1 VQLHRNLVQI
11 CTKIRIDVAFN
22 RNLVQICTKMRINI
36 CIYRII
42 FVSLQS
48 KLKYLLMNY
57 IKREIYLN
65 KLIARQNNS
74 EIKIITGPRRS
85 GKSWLLSHVY
95 RDYLLEQGVPEDHII
110 SLSFDQDD
118 ENMRDDLLEVNAL
131 KTYLYERIKQNG
143 NYYLMLD
150 EIQEVEGFERLVN
163 GLNAKPN
170 VDVYITGSNS
180 HLLSSDINTL
190 FRGRGDEVHVYPL
203 SFGEFCTDRTESV
216 NELWKEY
223 YTYGGLPGLRNHPS
237 AEQKINY
244 LQRLWKKTYLADVIE
259 RHKIRNT
266 ELLEN
271 LADVLCSSV
280 GSLNNP
286 TKLANTIQS
295 VKQMKADRE
304 TVDKYIGYLEDAFLF
319 ESVSRY
325 DIKGKRYFESIKK
338 YYSVDVGLRNA
349 RLNFRQQE
357 LTHIME
363 NVIYNHLRI
372 FGYLID
378 VGVVEVREMQDG
390 KQQQKQYEVD
400 FIATNGKEKYYIQS
414 AYRMDDDTKRE
425 QELTSLKRID
435 DSFRKVVIVGD
446 DISPWTDDD
455 GISYIGLF
463 QFLREG
469 IHK

>member
-1 VQLHRNLVQI
+1 
-11 CTKIRIDVAFN
+11 
-22 RNLVQICTKMRINI
+22 
-36 CIYRII
+36 
-42 FVSLQS
+42 
-48 KLKYLLMNY
+48 MNY

-65 KLIARQNNS
+65 KLIARRNNG
-74 EIKIITGPRRS
+74 EIKVITGSRRS

-118 ENMRDDLLEVNAL
+118 ENMRDDLLEIQAL
-131 KTYLYERIKQNG
+131 KNYLYERIAVDG
-143 NYYLMLD
+143 EYYLMLD

-170 VDVYITGSNS
+170 VDIYITGSNS

-223 YTYGGLPGLRNHPS
+223 YTYGGLPGLRNHAS

-259 RHKIRNT
+259 RHNIRNT

-304 TVDKYIGYLEDAFLF
+304 TVDKYIGYLKDAFLF

-363 NVIYNHLRI
+363 NVVYNHLRI
-372 FGYLID
+372 FGYLVD
-378 VGVVEVREMQDG
+378 VGVVEVREMLDG

-400 FIATNGKEKYYIQS
+400 FIATNGQDKYYIQS
-414 AYRMDDDTKRE
+414 AYRIDDEDKRE
-425 QELTSLKRID
+425 QELKSLKRID
-435 DSFRKVVIVGD
+435 DSFRKVVIVSD
-446 DISPWTDDD
+446 DIAPWTDDN
-455 GISYIGLF
+455 GITFIGLF
-463 QFLREG
+463 QFLRTG
-469 IHK
+469 LPK

>member
-1 VQLHRNLVQI
+1 
-11 CTKIRIDVAFN
+11 
-22 RNLVQICTKMRINI
+22 
-36 CIYRII
+36 
-42 FVSLQS
+42 
-48 KLKYLLMNY
+48 MNY
-57 IKREIYLN
+57 IKRDIYLN

-131 KTYLYERIKQNG
+131 KTYLYERIKPNG

-150 EIQEVEGFERLVN
+150 EIQEVDGFERLVN

-304 TVDKYIGYLEDAFLF
+304 TVDKYISYLEDAFLF

-372 FGYLID
+372 FGYLVD

-400 FIATNGKEKYYIQS
+400 FIATNGQEKYYIQS

-446 DISPWTDDD
+446 DISPWTDDN

-463 QFLREG
+463 QFLRTG
-469 IHK
+469 LPM

>member
-1 VQLHRNLVQI
+1 
-11 CTKIRIDVAFN
+11 
-22 RNLVQICTKMRINI
+22 
-36 CIYRII
+36 
-42 FVSLQS
+42 
-48 KLKYLLMNY
+48 MNY

-65 KLIARQNNS
+65 KLIARRNNG
-74 EIKIITGPRRS
+74 EIKIITGSRRS

-95 RDYLLEQGVPEDHII
+95 RNYLLEQNVPEDHII

-118 ENMRDDLLEVNAL
+118 ENMRDDLLDVKAL
-131 KTYLYERIKQNG
+131 KAYLYERIKYDG
-143 NYYLMLD
+143 DYYLMLD
-150 EIQEVEGFERLVN
+150 EIQEVEGFERLMN

-170 VDVYITGSNS
+170 VDIYITGSNS

-223 YTYGGLPGLRNHPS
+223 YTYGGLPGLRNHAS

-259 RHKIRNT
+259 RHHIRNT

-286 TKLANTIQS
+286 SKLTNTIQS

-304 TVDKYIGYLEDAFLF
+304 TVDKYLGYLEDAFLF

-363 NVIYNHLRI
+363 NVVFNHLRI
-372 FGYLID
+372 FGYLVD

-390 KQQQKQYEVD
+390 KQQQKRYEVD
-400 FIATNGKEKYYIQS
+400 FIATNGQDKYYIQS
-414 AYRMDDDTKRE
+414 AYRIDDEDKRQ
-425 QELTSLKRID
+425 QELNSLKRID

-446 DISPWTDDD
+446 DIAPWTDDD
-455 GISYIGLF
+455 GITFIGLF
-463 QFLREG
+463 QFLRMG
-469 IHK
+469 LPK

>member
-1 VQLHRNLVQI
+1 
-11 CTKIRIDVAFN
+11 
-22 RNLVQICTKMRINI
+22 
-36 CIYRII
+36 
-42 FVSLQS
+42 
-48 KLKYLLMNY
+48 MNY

-203 SFGEFCTDRTESV
+203 SFGEFCADRTESV

-372 FGYLID
+372 FGYLVD

-400 FIATNGKEKYYIQS
+400 FIATNGQEKYYIQS

-446 DISPWTDDD
+446 DISPWTDDN

>member
-1 VQLHRNLVQI
+1 
-11 CTKIRIDVAFN
+11 
-22 RNLVQICTKMRINI
+22 
-36 CIYRII
+36 
-42 FVSLQS
+42 
-48 KLKYLLMNY
+48 MNY
-57 IKREIYLN
+57 IKRDIYLN
-65 KLIARQNNS
+65 KLIARRNNG
-74 EIKIITGPRRS
+74 EIKIITGSRRS

-95 RDYLLEQGVPEDHII
+95 HDYLLVQGVPEDHII

-131 KTYLYERIKQNG
+131 KAYLYERIKDDG
-143 NYYLMLD
+143 EYYLMLD
-150 EIQEVEGFERLVN
+150 EIQEVKGFERLMN

-170 VDVYITGSNS
+170 VDIYITGSNS

-203 SFGEFCTDRTESV
+203 SFGEFCADRTESV

-223 YTYGGLPGLRNHPS
+223 YTYGGLPGLRNHAS

-244 LQRLWKKTYLADVIE
+244 LQRLWKKTYLADVTE

-304 TVDKYIGYLEDAFLF
+304 TVDRYIGYLEDAFLF
-319 ESVSRY
+319 ESVNRY
-325 DIKGKRYFESIKK
+325 DIKDKRYFESIKK
-338 YYSVDVGLRNA
+338 YYSVDIGLRNA

-363 NVIYNHLRI
+363 NVVFNHLRI
-372 FGYLID
+372 FGYLVD

-400 FIATNGKEKYYIQS
+400 FIATNGQDKYYIQS
-414 AYRMDDDTKRE
+414 AYRIDDEDKRN
-425 QELTSLKRID
+425 QELNSLKRID

-446 DISPWTDDD
+446 DIAPWTDDD
-455 GISYIGLF
+455 GINYIGLF
-463 QFLREG
+463 QFLRAG
-469 IHK
+469 LPK

>member
-1 VQLHRNLVQI
+1 
-11 CTKIRIDVAFN
+11 
-22 RNLVQICTKMRINI
+22 
-36 CIYRII
+36 
-42 FVSLQS
+42 
-48 KLKYLLMNY
+48 MNY
-57 IKREIYLN
+57 IKRDIYLN

-95 RDYLLEQGVPEDHII
+95 RDYLLKQGVPEDHII

-131 KTYLYERIKQNG
+131 KTYLYERIKPNG

-150 EIQEVEGFERLVN
+150 EIQEVDGFERLVN

-304 TVDKYIGYLEDAFLF
+304 TVDKYISYLEDAFLF

-325 DIKGKRYFESIKK
+325 DIKGNRYFESIKK

-372 FGYLID
+372 FGYLVD

-400 FIATNGKEKYYIQS
+400 FIATNGQEKYYIQS
-414 AYRMDDDTKRE
+414 AYRIDDDTKRE

-446 DISPWTDDD
+446 DISPWTDDN

>member
-1 VQLHRNLVQI
+1 
-11 CTKIRIDVAFN
+11 
-22 RNLVQICTKMRINI
+22 
-36 CIYRII
+36 
-42 FVSLQS
+42 
-48 KLKYLLMNY
+48 MNY
-57 IKREIYLN
+57 IKRDIYLN

-95 RDYLLEQGVPEDHII
+95 RDYLLKQGVPEDHII

-131 KTYLYERIKQNG
+131 KTYLYERIKPNG

-372 FGYLID
+372 FGYLVD

-400 FIATNGKEKYYIQS
+400 FIATNGQEKYYIQS
-414 AYRMDDDTKRE
+414 AYRIDDDTKRE

-446 DISPWTDDD
+446 DISPWIDDN

>member
-1 VQLHRNLVQI
+1 
-11 CTKIRIDVAFN
+11 
-22 RNLVQICTKMRINI
+22 
-36 CIYRII
+36 
-42 FVSLQS
+42 
-48 KLKYLLMNY
+48 MNY

-131 KTYLYERIKQNG
+131 KTYLYDRIKQNG

-150 EIQEVEGFERLVN
+150 EIQEIEGFERLVN

-372 FGYLID
+372 FGYLVD

-400 FIATNGKEKYYIQS
+400 FIATNGQDKYYIQS
-414 AYRMDDDTKRE
+414 AYRIDDEDKHN
-425 QELTSLKRID
+425 QELNSLKRID

-446 DISPWTDDD
+446 DIAPWTDDD

-463 QFLREG
+463 HFLRTG
-469 IHK
+469 LPM

>member
-1 VQLHRNLVQI
+1 
-11 CTKIRIDVAFN
+11 
-22 RNLVQICTKMRINI
+22 
-36 CIYRII
+36 
-42 FVSLQS
+42 
-48 KLKYLLMNY
+48 MNY

-65 KLIARQNNS
+65 KLIARRNND
-74 EIKIITGPRRS
+74 EIKIITGSRRS

-118 ENMRDDLLEVNAL
+118 ENMRDDLLDAKVL
-131 KTYLYERIKQNG
+131 KSYLHDRIKDDG
-143 NYYLMLD
+143 EYYLMLD
-150 EIQEVEGFERLVN
+150 EIQEVEGFERLMN

-170 VDVYITGSNS
+170 VDIYITGSNS

-203 SFGEFCTDRTESV
+203 SFGEFCNDRTESV

-223 YTYGGLPGLRNHPS
+223 YTYGGLPGLRNHAS

-259 RHKIRNT
+259 RHNIRNT

-295 VKQMKADRE
+295 MKQMKADRE

-363 NVIYNHLRI
+363 NVIFNHLRI
-372 FGYLID
+372 FGYLVD

-400 FIATNGKEKYYIQS
+400 FIATNGQDKYYIQS
-414 AYRMDDDTKRE
+414 AYRMDDEDKRQ
-425 QELTSLKRID
+425 QELNSLKRID
-435 DSFRKVVIVGD
+435 DSFRKLVIVGD
-446 DISPWTDDD
+446 DIAPWTDDN
-455 GISYIGLF
+455 GINYIGLF
-463 QFLREG
+463 QFLRSG
-469 IHK
+469 LPK

>member
-1 VQLHRNLVQI
+1 
-11 CTKIRIDVAFN
+11 
-22 RNLVQICTKMRINI
+22 
-36 CIYRII
+36 
-42 FVSLQS
+42 
-48 KLKYLLMNY
+48 MNY
-57 IKREIYLN
+57 IKREVYLN
-65 KLIARQNNS
+65 KLIARRNNG
-74 EIKIITGPRRS
+74 EIKIITGSRRS

-95 RDYLLEQGVPEDHII
+95 HDYLLEQGVPEDQII

-131 KTYLYERIKQNG
+131 KAYLYERIKDDG
-143 NYYLMLD
+143 EYYLMLD
-150 EIQEVEGFERLVN
+150 EIQEVKGFERLMN

-170 VDVYITGSNS
+170 VDIYITGSNS

-203 SFGEFCTDRTESV
+203 SFGEFCADRTESV

-223 YTYGGLPGLRNHPS
+223 YTYGGLPGLRNHAS

-244 LQRLWKKTYLADVIE
+244 LQRLWKKTYLADVTE

-304 TVDKYIGYLEDAFLF
+304 TVDRYIGYLEDAFLF
-319 ESVSRY
+319 ESVNRY

-338 YYSVDVGLRNA
+338 YYSVDIGLRNA

-363 NVIYNHLRI
+363 NVVFNHLRI
-372 FGYLID
+372 FGYLVD

-400 FIATNGKEKYYIQS
+400 FIATNGQDKYYIQS
-414 AYRMDDDTKRE
+414 AYRIDDEDKRN
-425 QELTSLKRID
+425 QELNSLKRID
-435 DSFRKVVIVGD
+435 DNFRKVVIVGD
-446 DISPWTDDD
+446 DIAPWTDDD
-455 GISYIGLF
+455 GITFIGLF
-463 QFLREG
+463 QFLRMG
-469 IHK
+469 LPK

>member
-1 VQLHRNLVQI
+1 
-11 CTKIRIDVAFN
+11 
-22 RNLVQICTKMRINI
+22 
-36 CIYRII
+36 
-42 FVSLQS
+42 
-48 KLKYLLMNY
+48 MNY
-57 IKREIYLN
+57 IKRDIYLN

-131 KTYLYERIKQNG
+131 KTYLYERIKPNG

-372 FGYLID
+372 FGYLVD

-400 FIATNGKEKYYIQS
+400 FIATNGQEKYYIQS
-414 AYRMDDDTKRE
+414 AYRIDDDTKRE

-446 DISPWTDDD
+446 DISPWIDDN

>member
-1 VQLHRNLVQI
+1 
-11 CTKIRIDVAFN
+11 
-22 RNLVQICTKMRINI
+22 
-36 CIYRII
+36 
-42 FVSLQS
+42 
-48 KLKYLLMNY
+48 MNY
-57 IKREIYLN
+57 IKRDIYLN
-65 KLIARQNNS
+65 KLIARRNNG
-74 EIKIITGPRRS
+74 EIKIITGSRRS

-95 RDYLLEQGVPEDHII
+95 RNYLLEQNVPEDHII

-118 ENMRDDLLEVNAL
+118 ENMRDDLLDVKAL
-131 KTYLYERIKQNG
+131 KAYLYERIKYDG
-143 NYYLMLD
+143 DYYLMLD
-150 EIQEVEGFERLVN
+150 EIQEVEGFERLMN

-170 VDVYITGSNS
+170 VDIYITGSNS

-223 YTYGGLPGLRNHPS
+223 YTYGGLPGLRNHAS

-259 RHKIRNT
+259 RHHIRNT

-304 TVDKYIGYLEDAFLF
+304 TVDRYIGYLEDAFLF

-363 NVIYNHLRI
+363 NVVFNHLRI
-372 FGYLID
+372 FGYLVD

-390 KQQQKQYEVD
+390 KQQQKRYEVD
-400 FIATNGKEKYYIQS
+400 FIATNGQDKYYIQS
-414 AYRMDDDTKRE
+414 AYRIDDEDKRQ
-425 QELTSLKRID
+425 QELNSLKRID

-446 DISPWTDDD
+446 DIAPWTDDD

-463 QFLREG
+463 QFLRTG
-469 IHK
+469 LPM

>member
-1 VQLHRNLVQI
+1 
-11 CTKIRIDVAFN
+11 
-22 RNLVQICTKMRINI
+22 
-36 CIYRII
+36 
-42 FVSLQS
+42 
-48 KLKYLLMNY
+48 MNY

-131 KTYLYERIKQNG
+131 KTYLYERIKPNG

-150 EIQEVEGFERLVN
+150 EIQEVDGFERLVN

-372 FGYLID
+372 FGYLVD

-400 FIATNGKEKYYIQS
+400 FIATNGQEKYYIQS
-414 AYRMDDDTKRE
+414 AYRIDDDTKRE

-446 DISPWTDDD
+446 DISPWTDDN

-463 QFLREG
+463 QFLRTG
-469 IHK
+469 LPM

>member
-1 VQLHRNLVQI
+1 
-11 CTKIRIDVAFN
+11 
-22 RNLVQICTKMRINI
+22 
-36 CIYRII
+36 
-42 FVSLQS
+42 
-48 KLKYLLMNY
+48 MNY
-57 IKREIYLN
+57 IKREVYLN
-65 KLIARQNNS
+65 KLIARRNNG
-74 EIKIITGPRRS
+74 EIKIITGSRRS

-95 RDYLLEQGVPEDHII
+95 HDYLLEQGVPEDHII

-131 KTYLYERIKQNG
+131 KAYLYERIKDDG
-143 NYYLMLD
+143 EYYLMLD
-150 EIQEVEGFERLVN
+150 EIQEVKGFERLLN

-170 VDVYITGSNS
+170 VDIYITGSNS

-203 SFGEFCTDRTESV
+203 SFGEFCADRTESI

-223 YTYGGLPGLRNHPS
+223 YTYGGLPGLRNHAS

-244 LQRLWKKTYLADVIE
+244 LQRLWKKTYLADVTE

-304 TVDKYIGYLEDAFLF
+304 TVDRYIGYLEDAFLF
-319 ESVSRY
+319 ESVNRY

-338 YYSVDVGLRNA
+338 YYSVDIGLRNA

-363 NVIYNHLRI
+363 NVVFNHLRI
-372 FGYLID
+372 FGYLVD

-400 FIATNGKEKYYIQS
+400 FIATNGQDKYYIQS
-414 AYRMDDDTKRE
+414 AYRIDDEDKRN
-425 QELTSLKRID
+425 QELNSLKRID

-446 DISPWTDDD
+446 DIAPWTDDD

-463 QFLREG
+463 QFLRTG
-469 IHK
+469 LPM

>member
-1 VQLHRNLVQI
+1 
-11 CTKIRIDVAFN
+11 
-22 RNLVQICTKMRINI
+22 
-36 CIYRII
+36 
-42 FVSLQS
+42 
-48 KLKYLLMNY
+48 MNY

-65 KLIARQNNS
+65 KLIARRNNG

-118 ENMRDDLLEVNAL
+118 ENMRDELLEIQAI
-131 KTYLYERIKQNG
+131 KSYLYKRITQNG
-143 NYYLMLD
+143 EYYLMLD
-150 EIQEVEGFERLVN
+150 EIQEVEGFERLMN

-170 VDVYITGSNS
+170 VDIYITGSNS

-203 SFGEFCTDRTESV
+203 SFREFCSERNESM

-223 YTYGGLPGLRNHPS
+223 YTYGGLPGLRNHAS
-237 AEQKINY
+237 SEQKMNY

-259 RHKIRNT
+259 RHNIRNT

-295 VKQMKADRE
+295 MKQMKADRE

-319 ESVSRY
+319 ELVSRY

-372 FGYLID
+372 FGFLVD
-378 VGVVEVREMQDG
+378 VGVVEVREMQNG

-400 FIATNGKEKYYIQS
+400 FIATNGQDKYYIQS
-414 AYRMDDDTKRE
+414 AYRIDDEDKRQ
-425 QELTSLKRID
+425 QELNSLKRID

-446 DISPWTDDD
+446 DIAPWTDDN
-455 GISYIGLF
+455 GITFIGLF
-463 QFLREG
+463 QFLRMG
-469 IHK
+469 LPK